1 MKVIFLKDVKGKG
14 RKGEIKDV
22 ATGYAL
28 NYLIPNGLAV
38 AATST
43 NIKEAEAFQESA
55 EKRKE
60 IELEEARELAE
71 KLAKTSVTIKT
82 KVGDGGKLFG
92 AITSKQ
98 IGDLLAEQKL
108 DVDRRK
114 IVLPE
119 PIKTIGRT
127 TVEIKIHP
135 EVTANIE
142 VNVEE
147 E

>member
-14 RKGEIKDV
+14 RKGELKDV
-22 ATGYAL
+22 ANGYAL

-43 NIKEAEAFQESA
+43 NIREAEAFRESA
-55 EKRKE
+55 DKRKE
-60 IELEEARELAE
+60 IELEQARELAE
-71 KLAKTSVTIKT
+71 QLAKTSVTIKT
-82 KVGDGGKLFG
+82 KVGEGGKLFG

-98 IGDLLAEQKL
+98 IGDLLADQKL

-114 IVLPE
+114 IVLAE
-119 PIKTIGRT
+119 PIKNIGKT
-127 TVEIKIHP
+127 LVEIKIHP